1 MADSPAP
8 VLRVGCPMWAHRP
21 WVGRFYPTGTKP
33 GTELALYAQ
42 WCTAV
47 EGNTTFYA
55 QPTAATVA
63 KWSEQTSDDFRFAF
77 KLPRT
82 VTHDKRLR
90 DVGAEVRSF
99 LDVIEPLGQRIGPV
113 QVQLP
118 GSFGPADLDALLAFL
133 GRLPQDWHWALE
145 LRHHGFFDRSAAH
158 RAVDELCIARN
169 IGRVVL
175 DTRPLYAVTAESTAA
190 IDEQRKKPDLPIV
203 LDAIG
208 QSPIVRVIGE
218 DAIDGTM
225 RGLLAWV
232 PQVIEWLADGRT
244 PYVFVHQPE
253 NLESPGLA
261 RALHEAIAVEVF
273 NLAPLPTPPGQ
284 TSMF

>member
-1 MADSPAP
+1 MANSPAP

-21 WVGRFYPTGTKP
+21 WVGRFYPAGTKP

-55 QPTAATVA
+55 QPTAATVNG
-63 KWSEQTSDDFRFAF
+63 WSEQTPDDFRFAF

-82 VTHDKRLR
+82 VTHNKRLH
-90 DVGAEVRSF
+90 DAGTEVRSF
-99 LDVIEPLGQRIGPV
+99 LNVIEPLGQRLGPV

-133 GRLPQDWHWALE
+133 RRLPPDWAWALE
-145 LRHHGFFDRSAAH
+145 LRHRGFFDGSTEQ
-158 RAVDELCIARN
+158 RAVDELCLERN

-175 DTRPLYAVTAESTAA
+175 DTRPLYAVAAKSTAA

-203 LDAIG
+203 LDAVG
-208 QSPIVRVIGE
+208 TTPIVRVIGE
-218 DAIDGTM
+218 DAIDATM
-225 RGLLAWV
+225 RGLQVWV
-232 PQVIEWLADGRT
+232 PQIVEWLTEGRT

>member
-1 MADSPAP
+1 MADSPSP
-8 VLRVGCPMWAHRP
+8 VLHVGCPMWAHRP
-21 WVGRFYPTGTKP
+21 WVGRFYPTGTQP

-55 QPTAATVA
+55 QPTATTVD
-63 KWSEQTSDDFRFAF
+63 KWLRQTTDDFRFAF

-99 LDVIEPLGQRIGPV
+99 LNVIEPLGQRIGPV

-133 GRLPQDWHWALE
+133 RRLPQDWPWAVE
-145 LRHHGFFDRSAAH
+145 LRHRELFDFSAAH
-158 RAVDELCIARN
+158 RAVDKLCLERN

-175 DTRPLYAVTAESTAA
+175 DTRPLYAVAARSTAA
-190 IDEQRKKPDLPIV
+190 IDEQRQKPDLPVV

-208 QSPIVRVIGE
+208 SSPIVRVIGE
-218 DAIDGTM
+218 DTVDGTLQ
-225 RGLLAWV
+225 GLLAWV
-232 PQVIEWLADGRT
+232 PQIVAWLDEGRT

-261 RALHEAIAVEVF
+261 RALHEAVAAKLPA
-273 NLAPLPTPPGQ
+273 LAPLPTPPGQ

>member
-1 MADSPAP
+1 MAEDLAS

-63 KWSEQTSDDFRFAF
+63 KWCEQTSDDFRFTF
-77 KLPRT
+77 KLPRSI
-82 VTHDKRLR
+82 THNKRLR
-90 DVGAEVRSF
+90 DVGSEVRSF

-118 GSFGPADLDALLAFL
+118 GSFGPADLNALLAFL
-133 GRLPQDWHWALE
+133 RRLPQDWPWALD
-145 LRHHGFFDRSAAH
+145 LRHREFFDRSAAH
-158 RAVDELCIARN
+158 HAVDELCIKRN

-175 DTRPLYAVTAESTAA
+175 DTRPLYAVAAESTAA
-190 IDEQRKKPDLPIV
+190 IDEQRKKPNLAIV
-203 LDAIG
+203 LDAVG
-208 QSPIVRVIGE
+208 SAPIVRVIGE
-218 DAIDGTM
+218 DSIDGTM

-232 PQVIEWLADGRT
+232 PQVVEWLAEGRT

-261 RALHEAIAVEVF
+261 RALHEAVAVEVSD
-273 NLAPLPTPPGQ
+273 LAPLPTPPGQ

>member
-1 MADSPAP
+1 M
-8 VLRVGCPMWAHRP
+8 
-21 WVGRFYPTGTKP
+21 
-33 GTELALYAQ
+33 
-42 WCTAV
+42 
-47 EGNTTFYA
+47 
-55 QPTAATVA
+55 A
-63 KWSEQTSDDFRFAF
+63 KWSEQTSDDFRFTF

-82 VTHDKRLR
+82 VTHNRRLC

-133 GRLPQDWHWALE
+133 RRLPPEWPWALE
-145 LRHHGFFDRSAAH
+145 LRHRGFFDRSTAH
-158 RAVDELCIARN
+158 QAVDELCLERD

-175 DTRPLYAVTAESTAA
+175 DTRPLYAVAAESAA
-190 IDEQRKKPDLPIV
+190 ALDEQRKKPDLPIV

-225 RGLLAWV
+225 RWLLAWV
-232 PQVIEWLADGRT
+232 PQIVEWLTEGRM

-261 RALHEAIAVEVF
+261 RALHEAVAAE
-273 NLAPLPTPPGQ
+273 LPALTPLPTPPGQ